1 MIEYRTATGG
11 VESDEN
17 GFRGLVTPFNVW
29 TTIGD
34 PARGGFKERVAPG
47 TFAKTLQERD
57 IVFLWNHN
65 TDMPLARSSVPEGE
79 GSLTLREDTSAGL
92 TADCPQPVDTSYAD
106 DLMKLTRAKVVKG
119 MSFGF
124 EVIKDSWTDDEG
136 RASNANVGTERTIHE
151 VRLHEV
157 SAVTFPAYDTTEF
170 SARDAISAARENRA
184 AKASYSDVETCGDC
198 GTAGQ
203 YGSFCGSCGG
213 SMAQP
218 KSSPNDFCT
227 SCGAEMDDSSRSSH
241 VCETR
246 AAAPEDSDGGQ
257 GVASIDAILD
267 EALKLLDGC
276 DRDSLPAPVN
286 QAIDLLHGASK
297 NVDAHMKDAGIPD
310 PDESSNKST
319 YAEAADST
327 SDDKER
333 HAANVTAMR
342 NLLFKESI

>member
-1 MIEYRTATGG
+1 MIEYRTASGG

-34 PARGGFKERVAPG
+34 PARSGFKERIAPG

-65 TDMPLARSSVPEGE
+65 TDMPLARSDVPEGE
-79 GSLTLREDTSAGL
+79 GHLALREDATAGL
-92 TADCPQPVDTSYAD
+92 RAECPQPVDTSYGR
-106 DLMKLTRAKVVKG
+106 DLMALTRAGVVKG

-124 EVIKDSWTDDEG
+124 EVIKDAWTDDEG
-136 RASNANVGTERTIHE
+136 RASNASVGTERTIHE

-198 GTAGQ
+198 GATGQ
-203 YGSFCGSCGG
+203 YGSFCGGCGG
-213 SMAQP
+213 SMDSP
-218 KSSPNDFCT
+218 SGGSSDAFCT
-227 SCGAEMDDSSRSSH
+227 SCGAEVDDASRSAH

-246 AAAPEDSDGGQ
+246 TENED
-257 GVASIDAILD
+257 
-267 EALKLLDGC
+267 E
-276 DRDSLPAPVN
+276 N
-286 QAIDLLHGASK
+286 
-297 NVDAHMKDAGIPD
+297 
-310 PDESSNKST
+310 
-319 YAEAADST
+319 AEAAEST
-327 SDDKER
+327 SDDTER
-333 HAANVTAMR
+333 HAANVAVMR
-342 NLLFKESI
+342 NIILKGSN